1 MYVGGMSSSLPE
13 DVQVKM
19 YRTLEGLEN
28 VELLRTVF
36 KNGNNITKEEER
48 ILMDNA
54 ESMEE
59 KDFYQL
65 VFNFF
70 LKERA
75 KKVIMEE

>member
-1 MYVGGMSSSLPE
+1 MNI
-13 DVQVKM
+13 
-19 YRTLEGLEN
+19 EN
-28 VELLRTVF
+28 VELLRKVF

>member
-1 MYVGGMSSSLPE
+1 MNM
-13 DVQVKM
+13 
-19 YRTLEGLEN
+19 EN

>member
-1 MYVGGMSSSLPE
+1 M
-13 DVQVKM
+13 
-19 YRTLEGLEN
+19 EN
-28 VELLRTVF
+28 EHVELLRQVF
-36 KNGNNITKEEER
+36 KNGNNITKEEEH

-54 ESMEE
+54 KSKEE

-75 KKVIMEE
+75 KKVINENK

>member
-1 MYVGGMSSSLPE
+1 M
-13 DVQVKM
+13 
-19 YRTLEGLEN
+19 EN

>member
-1 MYVGGMSSSLPE
+1 MNM
-13 DVQVKM
+13 
-19 YRTLEGLEN
+19 EN
-28 VELLRTVF
+28 IELLRTLF

-48 ILMDNA
+48 ILMNNA

-70 LKERA
+70 LKEKA

>member
-1 MYVGGMSSSLPE
+1 MDM
-13 DVQVKM
+13 
-19 YRTLEGLEN
+19 EN
-28 VELLRTVF
+28 VELLRKVF

-48 ILMDNA
+48 ILMGNA
-54 ESMEE
+54 KSKEE

-65 VFNFF
+65 NFNFF

>member
-1 MYVGGMSSSLPE
+1 MNM
-13 DVQVKM
+13 
-19 YRTLEGLEN
+19 EN
-28 VELLRTVF
+28 VELLRKVF

-65 VFNFF
+65 VLNFF

>member
-1 MYVGGMSSSLPE
+1 MVLIINM
-13 DVQVKM
+13 
-19 YRTLEGLEN
+19 EN
-28 VELLRTVF
+28 IELLRKVF

-65 VFNFF
+65 IFNFF
-70 LKERA
+70 LQQRA

>member
-1 MYVGGMSSSLPE
+1 MNI
-13 DVQVKM
+13 
-19 YRTLEGLEN
+19 EN
-28 VELLRTVF
+28 VELLRKVF

-75 KKVIMEE
+75 KKVIKEE

>member
-1 MYVGGMSSSLPE
+1 MNM
-13 DVQVKM
+13 
-19 YRTLEGLEN
+19 EN

-36 KNGNNITKEEER
+36 KNGNNITKEER

>member
-1 MYVGGMSSSLPE
+1 MVKQFGKKLNNSNIELGGILM
-13 DVQVKM
+13 DNK
-19 YRTLEGLEN
+19 N
-28 VELLRTVF
+28 VELLRQVF

-48 ILMDNA
+48 SLMINA
-54 ESMEE
+54 KSKEE

-75 KKVIMEE
+75 KKVINENK